1 MRLDPPPAQKHRY
14 AQLARALFEDM
25 PADPNGP
32 AVLPGSYRVRL
43 TVEGRVYT
51 QSLLVSNDARA
62 GQSTSALAVPRKRF
76 DLAMKVYDAMQAAH
90 REFVTLARVRAQL
103 RPFQASPDAALAQL
117 AADLDARLA
126 EIDGS
131 DWTGLVIPDAD
142 DEAGEVDEKEGKHPD
157 FVPPKPVSISKDYDD
172 PTSILGRRFA
182 NVDHPP
188 AFATMSVA
196 LGDMLT
202 KVATATSAPDAL
214 TAADY
219 QRTCAQL
226 SGVLTTWRSINAADV
241 PRVNAELARRG
252 LPLLPVAARLPVV
265 ACGSKLP

>member
-1 MRLDPPPAQKHRY
+1 M
-14 AQLARALFEDM
+14 
-25 PADPNGP
+25 N
-32 AVLPGSYRVRL
+32 
-43 TVEGRVYT
+43 
-51 QSLLVSNDARA
+51 
-62 GQSTSALAVPRKRF
+62 
-76 DLAMKVYDAMQAAH
+76 VYDAMQSAH

-103 RPFQASPDAALAQL
+103 GPLKASPDAPLAQL

-142 DEAGEVDEKEGKHPD
+142 DEVGEVDEKEGKHPD

-202 KVATATSAPDAL
+202 KIATATSAPDAL
-214 TAADY
+214 TTADY
-219 QRTCAQL
+219 RRTCAQL

-252 LPLLPVAARLPVV
+252 LPLLPVAVRVQGV